1 MVAERPNMFIKKAA
15 LRLLSPIA
23 SDLSSSSKGYLE
35 LASLSLESMSEP
47 AAWANTGSYSVL
59 SGALV
64 FGCCSMGSMAG
75 AARGNAS
82 GVAKRAS

>member
-23 SDLSSSSKGYLE
+23 SDLSSSSNGYLE
-35 LASLSLESMSEP
+35 LASFSLESMSEP

-59 SGALV
+59 SGALA
-64 FGCCSMGSMAG
+64 FGYCSGSMAG